1 MIRQALVL
9 LKESIEDV
17 GFRKDNR
24 LFLEC
29 VYGSGDRS
37 VNGYL
42 FALFDKCCDH
52 PESNRSEE
60 QEAERW
66 RFLRELESEIASYR
80 KLVTLYAERDIE
92 TPQPV
97 VDAQLLPEQE
107 ALDKILRYEARLE
120 REFERKLQLL
130 VAWRNEKG
138 EALPE
143 ELPLVDGREKQS

>member
-1 MIRQALVL
+1 LVL

-29 VYGSGDRS
+29 VYGSGDKS

-52 PESNRSEE
+52 PASNRSEE

-66 RFLRELESEIASYR
+66 RFLRELESEIAAYR
-80 KLVTLYAERDIE
+80 KLVTLYTERDIE
-92 TPQPV
+92 TPQPM
-97 VDAQLLPEQE
+97 VDARLLPELE
-107 ALDKILRYEARLE
+107 ALDKILAYESRLE
-120 REFERKLQLL
+120 RQFERKLQLL
-130 VAWRNEKG
+130 VAWRKAKG
-138 EALPE
+138 EALPAK
-143 ELPLVDGREKQS
+143 LSLVDGHEERS